1 MLDDF
6 EHEEHGT
13 RFRDIDITR
22 RIFGVMIALMTQK
35 AEFID
40 EVLKV
45 FVLVAH
51 TRPSGLVPALLKRPT
66 WFVAEARNVE
76 AEAHNDAV
84 EDLDYSD
91 DDEDDDAEDDG
102 NVRSH
107 AAARV
112 EEKEKDPTTLLNKN
126 ITDLVNKHLKR
137 IVVMRPQTVLRV
149 MRALKYV
156 AQVAMLFHL
165 NSLKNLKDMQI
176 AHKDMSE
183 SSLMKTITL
192 LMSTNRVAD
201 DKIFAGQ
208 QLTEIEISGGK
219 YKTAPMRT
227 KT

>member
-1 MLDDF
+1 MLDDYEF
-6 EHEEHGT
+6 KKSRT

-22 RIFGVMIALMTQK
+22 RIFGVMIALMNQEP
-35 AEFID
+35 EFIHKA
-40 EVLKV
+40 LNM

-51 TRPSGLVPALLKRPT
+51 TRPSGLVPALLKKPT
-66 WFVAEARNVE
+66 WFVAEAHNVE
-76 AEAHNDAV
+76 ADAI
-84 EDLDYSD
+84 EDLDSS
-91 DDEDDDAEDDG
+91 DDEDGDAEDFG

-112 EEKEKDPTTLLNKN
+112 DPISLLNKN

-149 MRALKYV
+149 MRGLKYV
-156 AQVAMLFHL
+156 AQVAILFHL
-165 NSLKNLKDMQI
+165 NSLKNLRDMQI
-176 AHKDMSE
+176 AQKAISE

-192 LMSTNRVAD
+192 VLSTSRAAD
-201 DKIFAGQ
+201 DKIFTGQ

-219 YKTAPMRT
+219 YKTVPMC